1 MISRSKWNITIDAEE
16 RVSENAKH
24 PLDSRSP
31 DNNIDRQTILELLD
45 SNFLTTHFQ
54 PIFSSKDGTVYGYEA
69 LTRIKEDKRNINIGE
84 LFKKAMLTNTIS
96 SLDVKCRENAISLAS
111 SLGIN
116 HINAYLFINI
126 CPETL
131 IDSAHSVG
139 ITDELADKWGIS
151 KEKIILEITEESA
164 VHNYKLF
171 KDAIVY
177 YKKRGYKIAI
187 DDFGAGYGGLKML
200 SVIEPDFVKIDRHF
214 MSNIN
219 KATIKFNLVDFI
231 ASACHRIGIKVIAE
245 GIEQEEELKVVMNM
259 GIDLL
264 QGYYLYKPT
273 PILNGNRAEIPMLHN
288 RKTNCCSTNG
298 EQCFIGDIA
307 HRIDPIPPSAH
318 LTAAFNKFIKTPEL
332 RSLPVA
338 KDDRVVGMLHR
349 NRFLENNVLGKY
361 GYGIHLNATKCI
373 ADIMEQPS
381 LMVEADTTLE
391 DVAQRVQSRRFEFL
405 YDDICITRTGKYYG
419 IAAVHIL
426 LDAITERSL
435 VLAKNSNPLTGLPGN
450 ESIQREINKR
460 LSQNMHVDIC
470 YIDIDNF
477 KPYNDHYGFDKGDM
491 VIKTLACIIEESIG
505 PDDFDFS
512 FAGHIGGDDFIL
524 INPPQISI
532 SACER
537 IISSFESMLPVF
549 HEIEDYNKGCYVSK
563 NRKNEEETFN
573 LLSLS
578 IGIVST
584 EVYKIESFAQLA
596 SIATEVKKAAKM
608 KSVSTCRSSI
618 VRDRRLMG

>member
-1 MISRSKWNITIDAEE
+1 MTSRSKWDMAIDSEDCI
-16 RVSENAKH
+16 SENRNSA
-24 PLDSRSP
+24 DG
-31 DNNIDRQTILELLD
+31 IDRQTILELLD
-45 SNFLTTHFQ
+45 SNSLTTHFQ

-84 LFKKAMLTNTIS
+84 LFKKAILTDTIS
-96 SLDVKCRENAISLAS
+96 SLDVKCRGNAISLAS

-126 CPETL
+126 CPEAL
-131 IDSAHSVG
+131 MDSAHSVG
-139 ITDELADKWGIS
+139 ITDELADEWGIS
-151 KEKIILEITEESA
+151 KERIILEITEESA
-164 VHNYKLF
+164 IHNCKLF
-171 KDAIVY
+171 KEAVVY

-214 MSNIN
+214 ISNMD
-219 KATIKFNLVDFI
+219 KATVKFNLVDSI

-264 QGYYLYKPT
+264 QGYYLYKPS
-273 PILNGNRAEIPMLHN
+273 PILNGDRAEIPILHS
-288 RKTNCCSTNG
+288 KKANCCSTNG

-318 LTAAFNKFIKTPEL
+318 LTAAFNRFIKNPEL

-338 KDDRVVGMLHR
+338 EDDRVVGMVHR
-349 NRFLENNVLGKY
+349 NRFLENNILGKY
-361 GYGIHLNATKCI
+361 GYGMHLNATKCI
-373 ADIMEQPS
+373 TDIMEQPS
-381 LMVEADTTLE
+381 LMVEANTTLE
-391 DVAQRVQSRRFEFL
+391 DVAQRLQSRRFEFL
-405 YDDICITRTGKYYG
+405 YDDICITKTGKYYG
-419 IAAVHIL
+419 TVAVHIL

-435 VLAKNSNPLTGLPGN
+435 ILAKNSNPLTGLPGN

-460 LSQNMHVDIC
+460 LSQNMHFDVC

-477 KPYNDHYGFDKGDM
+477 KPYNDHYGFEKGDM
-491 VIKTLACIIEESIG
+491 VIKTLACIIEESIK
-505 PDDFDFS
+505 PDGFDFS
-512 FAGHIGGDDFIL
+512 FVGHIGGDDFIV
-524 INPPQISI
+524 IIPPQISI
-532 SACER
+532 PACEK
-537 IISSFESMLPVF
+537 IIASFEATLPAL
-549 HEIEDYNKGCYVSK
+549 HDTEDYNRRCYVSK

-573 LLSLS
+573 ILSIS

-584 EVYKIESFAQLA
+584 EVYKIKSFAQLA

-608 KSVSTCRSSI
+608 QSALSGVSSI
-618 VRDRRLMG
+618 ARDRRLMG

>member
-1 MISRSKWNITIDAEE
+1 MTSRSKWDMAIDSEDCI
-16 RVSENAKH
+16 SENRNSA
-24 PLDSRSP
+24 DG
-31 DNNIDRQTILELLD
+31 IDRQTILELLD
-45 SNFLTTHFQ
+45 NNSLTTHFQ

-84 LFKKAMLTNTIS
+84 LFKKAILTDTIS
-96 SLDVKCRENAISLAS
+96 SLDVKCRGNAISLAS

-126 CPETL
+126 CPEAL
-131 IDSAHSVG
+131 MDSAHSVG
-139 ITDELADKWGIS
+139 ITDELADEWGIS
-151 KEKIILEITEESA
+151 RERIILEITEESA
-164 VHNYKLF
+164 VHNCKLF
-171 KDAIVY
+171 KEAVVY

-214 MSNIN
+214 ISNMD
-219 KATIKFNLVDFI
+219 KATVKFNLVDSI

-264 QGYYLYKPT
+264 QGYYLYKPS
-273 PILNGNRAEIPMLHN
+273 PILNGDRAEIPILHS
-288 RKTNCCSTNG
+288 KKANCCSTNG

-318 LTAAFNKFIKTPEL
+318 LTAAFNRFIKNPEL

-338 KDDRVVGMLHR
+338 EDDRVVGMVHR
-349 NRFLENNVLGKY
+349 NRFLENNILGKY
-361 GYGIHLNATKCI
+361 GYGMHLNATKCI
-373 ADIMEQPS
+373 TDIMEQPS
-381 LMVEADTTLE
+381 LMVEANTTLE
-391 DVAQRVQSRRFEFL
+391 DVAQRLQSRRFEFL
-405 YDDICITRTGKYYG
+405 YDDICITKTGKYYG
-419 IAAVHIL
+419 TVAVHIL

-435 VLAKNSNPLTGLPGN
+435 ILAKNSNPLTGLPGN

-460 LSQNMHVDIC
+460 LSQNMHFDVC

-477 KPYNDHYGFDKGDM
+477 KPYNDHYGFEKGDM
-491 VIKTLACIIEESIG
+491 VIKTLACIIEESIK
-505 PDDFDFS
+505 PDGFDFS
-512 FAGHIGGDDFIL
+512 FVGHIGGDDFIV
-524 INPPQISI
+524 IIPPQISI
-532 SACER
+532 PACEK
-537 IISSFESMLPVF
+537 IIASFEATLPAL
-549 HEIEDYNKGCYVSK
+549 HDTEDYNRRCYVSK

-573 LLSLS
+573 ILSIS

-584 EVYKIESFAQLA
+584 EVYKIKSFAQLA

-608 KSVSTCRSSI
+608 QSALSGVSSI
-618 VRDRRLMG
+618 ARDRRLMG

>member
-1 MISRSKWNITIDAEE
+1 MTSRSKWDMAIDSEDCI
-16 RVSENAKH
+16 SENRNSA
-24 PLDSRSP
+24 DG
-31 DNNIDRQTILELLD
+31 IDRQTILELLD
-45 SNFLTTHFQ
+45 SNSLTTHFQ

-84 LFKKAMLTNTIS
+84 LFKKAILTDTIS
-96 SLDVKCRENAISLAS
+96 SLDVKCRGNAISLAS

-126 CPETL
+126 CPEAL
-131 IDSAHSVG
+131 MDSAHSVG
-139 ITDELADKWGIS
+139 ITDELADEWGIS
-151 KEKIILEITEESA
+151 RERIILEITEESA
-164 VHNYKLF
+164 VHNCKLF
-171 KDAIVY
+171 KEAVVY

-214 MSNIN
+214 ISNMD
-219 KATIKFNLVDFI
+219 KATVKFNLVDSI

-264 QGYYLYKPT
+264 QGYYLYKPS
-273 PILNGNRAEIPMLHN
+273 PILNGDRAEIPILHS
-288 RKTNCCSTNG
+288 KKANCCSTNG

-318 LTAAFNKFIKTPEL
+318 LTAAFNRFIKNPEL

-338 KDDRVVGMLHR
+338 EDDRVVGMVHR
-349 NRFLENNVLGKY
+349 NRFLENNILGKY
-361 GYGIHLNATKCI
+361 GYGMHLNATKCI
-373 ADIMEQPS
+373 TDIMEQPS
-381 LMVEADTTLE
+381 LMVEANTTLE
-391 DVAQRVQSRRFEFL
+391 DVAQRLQSRRFEFL
-405 YDDICITRTGKYYG
+405 YDDICITKTGKYYG
-419 IAAVHIL
+419 TVAVHIL

-435 VLAKNSNPLTGLPGN
+435 ILAKNSNPLTGLPGN

-460 LSQNMHVDIC
+460 LSQNMHFDVC

-477 KPYNDHYGFDKGDM
+477 KPYNDHYGFEKGDM
-491 VIKTLACIIEESIG
+491 VIKTLACIIEESIK
-505 PDDFDFS
+505 PDGFDFS
-512 FAGHIGGDDFIL
+512 FVGHIGGDDFIV
-524 INPPQISI
+524 IIPPQISI
-532 SACER
+532 PVCEK
-537 IISSFESMLPVF
+537 IIASFEATLPAL
-549 HEIEDYNKGCYVSK
+549 HDTEDYNRRCYVSK

-573 LLSLS
+573 ILSIS

-584 EVYKIESFAQLA
+584 EVYKIKSFAQLA

-608 KSVSTCRSSI
+608 QSALSGVSSI
-618 VRDRRLMG
+618 ARDRRLMG

>member
-1 MISRSKWNITIDAEE
+1 MISRSKWDIILDSEE
-16 RVSENAKH
+16 CVSENKSSSANNI
-24 PLDSRSP
+24 D
-31 DNNIDRQTILELLD
+31 NIDRQTILKLLD
-45 SNFLTTHFQ
+45 NNLLTTHFQ

-84 LFKKAMLTNTIS
+84 LFKKAILTNTIS
-96 SLDVKCRENAISLAS
+96 SLDVKCRGNAISLAS

-126 CPETL
+126 CPEAL

-139 ITDELADKWGIS
+139 ITDELADEWDIS
-151 KEKIILEITEESA
+151 KERIILEITEESA
-164 VHNYKLF
+164 IHNCKLF
-171 KDAIVY
+171 KEAVVY

-214 MSNIN
+214 ISNID
-219 KATIKFNLVDFI
+219 KATVKFNLVDSI

-264 QGYYLYKPT
+264 QGYYLYKPS
-273 PILNGNRAEIPMLHN
+273 PILNGDRAEIPILHS
-288 RKTNCCSTNG
+288 KKANCCSTNG

-318 LTAAFNKFIKTPEL
+318 LTAAFNRFIKNPEL
-332 RSLPVA
+332 RSLSVA
-338 KDDRVVGMLHR
+338 EDDRVVGMVHR
-349 NRFLENNVLGKY
+349 NRFLENNILGKY
-361 GYGIHLNATKCI
+361 GYGMHLNATKCI
-373 ADIMEQPS
+373 TDIMEQPS
-381 LMVEADTTLE
+381 LMVEANTTLE
-391 DVAQRVQSRRFEFL
+391 DVAQRLQSRRFEFL
-405 YDDICITRTGKYYG
+405 YDDICITKNGKYFG
-419 IAAVHIL
+419 TVAVHIL

-435 VLAKNSNPLTGLPGN
+435 ILAKNSNPLTGLPGN

-460 LSQNMHVDIC
+460 LSQNMHFDVC

-477 KPYNDHYGFDKGDM
+477 KPYNDHYGFEKGDM
-491 VIKTLACIIEESIG
+491 VIKTLACIIEESIK
-505 PDDFDFS
+505 PDGFDFS
-512 FAGHIGGDDFIL
+512 FVGHIGGDDFIV
-524 INPPQISI
+524 IIPPQISI
-532 SACER
+532 PACEK
-537 IISSFESMLPVF
+537 IIASFEATLPAL
-549 HEIEDYNKGCYVSK
+549 HDTEDYNRRCYISK

-573 LLSLS
+573 LLSIS

-608 KSVSTCRSSI
+608 KSASTCRSSI
-618 VRDRRLMG
+618 LRDRRLMG